1 MKVNISY
8 AVELTEVPQEVDSL
22 LGDCET
28 NFRKCLGELEQMI
41 GKDPLA
47 IINGIETVRGMLSSL
62 DQRLS
67 DSATILSG
75 YITLQ
80 NKLSLG
86 ENPPAVEGG
95 ESDIGI

>member
-1 MKVNISY
+1 
-8 AVELTEVPQEVDSL
+8 
-22 LGDCET
+22 
-28 NFRKCLGELEQMI
+28 MI